1 MNRFMVMAVAVVML
15 AAGGFGAEVPT
26 YVAGSCDVEVAR
38 LLKHATSSLVLG
50 KTSLRTLAPQY
61 CVDMG
66 SATNWSDALSQVDRL
81 YGTNSLKRAL
91 YLWKFI
97 RPNMPTS
104 VLSELRLERSIFS
117 FSSGSGQS
125 ASYVLDP
132 GDTAPPSRSAPPGT
146 NVIVRQG
153 SLSEPSPKATLDFWI
168 SHGDTIIVGA
178 PSLMLHNF
186 VHASMCYQSLQ
197 FDTNETLTFF
207 WGSHPM
213 TNGARGIYFNGSMTS
228 LETNYCSTVYGNHFG
243 NTVERLEFNP
253 DLTIKRRTVYD
264 SIDQPKY
271 ADFYEHGK
279 LVRRG
284 FYGRKE
290 GARNCW
296 SYYFDHFEE
305 FKSSDSKPD
314 TR

>member
-26 YVAGSCDVEVAR
+26 YVAGSCDVEVTR
-38 LLKHATSSLVLG
+38 LLKHATTSLVLG

-61 CVDMG
+61 CVDTG

-81 YGTNSLKRAL
+81 YGTNNLKRAL
-91 YLWKFI
+91 FLWKFI

-104 VLSELRLERSIFS
+104 VLSELRLGQKTPGFSI
-117 FSSGSGQS
+117 GSGH
-125 ASYVLDP
+125 AESYVLDP
-132 GDTAPPSRSAPPGT
+132 GDTVAPSGSAPPGT
-146 NVIVRQG
+146 NVMVHQG
-153 SLSEPSPKATLDFWI
+153 SLSEPSPKATLEFTI
-168 SHGDTIIVGA
+168 SHGDTKFMGA
-178 PSLMLHNF
+178 PSLELHNF
-186 VHASMCYQSLQ
+186 VHASMCYQMLQ
-197 FDTNETLTFF
+197 FDTNDTLTCF

-228 LETNYCSTVYGNHFG
+228 LETNYYSTVYGNHFG
-243 NTVERLEFNP
+243 NPLEELEFNP
-253 DLTIKRRTVYD
+253 DLTIQRRTVYD

-284 FYGRKE
+284 FYGKKE
-290 GARNCW
+290 SGKSE

-305 FKSSDSKPD
+305 FKSSESKPD